1 MHKVELERLRGVKV
15 QTHGGATW
23 IDAENP
29 DASVFTALEK
39 EFGLHPLQLQESL
52 QKVQLSAVERETHYM
67 FVLLPVPRYDE
78 AKHKLRTGQVGV
90 FLGKDYLLTVHDSE
104 TKLSSDI
111 FAECVR
117 SSALRDEYFHK
128 GPGCALYHLV
138 RRVLEGITAL
148 EQAVLNELDVIEDSV
163 FDDSGS
169 DAFPIG
175 RLRQKITR
183 LKRVIVPFCN
193 LLDDLADG
201 INAHTGQSL
210 SRHYSNNAKMAHRLS
225 EMIAES
231 KETIEIF
238 KDADFT
244 LSTEKTNETLAI
256 LTLLFTLTIPAT
268 VIGAVYGM
276 NILLPGGIDAG
287 SWTFFG
293 KYTMFKFTVGAS
305 VLAAILMYLYFR
317 RKKWF

>member
-1 MHKVELERLRGVKV
+1 MHRVELERLRGVKV
-15 QTHGGATW
+15 QTHNGATW
-23 IDAENP
+23 IDVENP
-29 DASVFTALEK
+29 DATAFTALEK
-39 EFGLHPLQLQESL
+39 QFDLHPLQLQESL
-52 QKVQLSAVERETHYM
+52 QKVQLSAVERETGYM
-67 FVLLPVPRYDE
+67 FVLLPVPYYDE
-78 AKHKLRTGQVGV
+78 PNHKIRTGQIGV
-90 FLGKDYLLTVHDSE
+90 FMGKDYLLTVHDGV

-111 FAECVR
+111 FAECLR
-117 SSALRDEYFHK
+117 SSALRDEYFLK

-138 RRVLEGITAL
+138 HRVLEGITAL

-163 FDDSGS
+163 FDDNGS

-183 LKRVIVPFCN
+183 LKRVIGPLCD

-201 INAHTGQSL
+201 INTFTGHAL
-210 SRHYSNNAKMAHRLS
+210 SRHYANNAKMAHRLE
-225 EMIAES
+225 EMIEES

-244 LSTEKTNETLAI
+244 LSTEKTNETLAV

-268 VIGAVYGM
+268 VVGALYGM
-276 NILLPGGIDAG
+276 NIHLPGGIEG
-287 SWTFFG
+287 GNVGFLG
-293 KYTMFKFTVGAS
+293 HYTMFKLTVGAS
-305 VLAAILMYLYFR
+305 VLAAVIMYIYFR